1 MRSTK
6 SKVAVPAPRE
16 WLGPSALMDF
26 DDPVL
31 RAMAR
36 SIANGKKERER
47 AVLAH
52 AQVRAMPLAFARQAK
67 PATAAAVLRR
77 REGDA
82 VDKATLLVALLRLGD
97 LPARLLFTAP
107 PAEALRGLPSD
118 VCCGPRPMVEV
129 CIDGAW
135 LRTDTFIFD
144 ERYIRAAH
152 HRLRQKHRDAG
163 YGVAL
168 SGATHWD
175 GRRSASVLGADH
187 ADANP
192 DQYRYND
199 AAEFAQ
205 SLGLVQRVT
214 RMGHWALWTS
224 QRALLA
230 RSLRGLRARQPIARR
245 SRLGG
250 NSSMPA

>member
-1 MRSTK
+1 LTTK
-6 SKVAVPAPRE
+6 RKAAPEPRE

-26 DDPVL
+26 DDKVL

-36 SIANGKKERER
+36 AIANGKKERER

-52 AQVRAMPLAFARQAK
+52 AQVRALPLAFNRQAR
-67 PATAAAVLRR
+67 PAPAGAVLRR

-97 LPARLLFTAP
+97 LPARLLFAP
-107 PAEALRGLPSD
+107 PPPEALRGLPVD

-129 CIDGAW
+129 CIEGAW
-135 LRTDTFIFD
+135 QRTDTFIFD

-163 YGVAL
+163 YGIAL
-168 SGATHWD
+168 SGAIHWD

-187 ADANP
+187 AEVNP

-199 AAEFAQ
+199 AAEYAQ
-205 SLGLVQRVT
+205 SLGLIQRVT
-214 RMGHWALWTS
+214 RMGHWAVWTS
-224 QRALLA
+224 QRALLS
-230 RSLRGLRARQPIARR
+230 RSLRSLRARQPIARR